1 MSFRKLFGGP
11 IAKILD
17 HLLENPEADFSL
29 TEIARYAGVSYRTAQ
44 REFPKLIELE
54 FVRPTRRVGRAEM
67 YQVNLANPKLKS
79 LQVSIFEK
87 TPEEE
92 EHRVAYV

>member
-29 TEIARYAGVSYRTAQ
+29 TEIARYAGLSYRTAQ

-67 YQVNLANPKLKS
+67 YQVNLDNPKLKS
-79 LQVSIFEK
+79 LHLNLFEK
-87 TPEEE
+87 TLKRE